1 MSNSPASSDS
11 TSLSNPLVN
20 TPSSLASSPS
30 NAIPIPQ
37 TSTMTP
43 SPVIDLDSSAILAPQ
58 PVHPTSSSPKTTTT
72 ANDNFLDT
80 TSHDQQLQPDT
91 NLLTS
96 RKAGTA
102 SAEPWSSS
110 NPLVPGIS
118 NRQFTG
124 EKLSPQSR
132 SLKEGQPMMRARSQS
147 DQRQP
152 VPLRNRQGS
161 SPDTKNDESS
171 LKPSHAGLPL
181 ARRVRSATTLRP
193 TEEDSVPLKA
203 LIANKQQQ
211 LYQSSANVQS
221 ASSSSSPSNTNKHHD
236 HRRSISADSTPKVNH
251 PYSLWHDVL
260 LTLPFFR
267 QMVLARDAIILIFHR

>member
-1 MSNSPASSDS
+1 MNDGY
-11 TSLSNPLVN
+11 L
-20 TPSSLASSPS
+20 
-30 NAIPIPQ
+30 
-37 TSTMTP
+37 
-43 SPVIDLDSSAILAPQ
+43 LD
-58 PVHPTSSSPKTTTT
+58 TKDTTTT
-72 ANDNFLDT
+72 T
-80 TSHDQQLQPDT
+80 TYQPSPPDT

-118 NRQFTG
+118 NRQFQG
-124 EKLSPQSR
+124 EKLSPHSR
-132 SLKEGQPMMRARSQS
+132 SFKEGQPMMRARSQS
-147 DQRQP
+147 DQRQA

-161 SPDTKNDESS
+161 SPDTATAAAREESS

-211 LYQSSANVQS
+211 LYQSSSSSANAHS
-221 ASSSSSPSNTNKHHD
+221 TSSSPSDVTPTPPPPSNSSKTTNKHHD
-236 HRRSISADSTPKVNH
+236 HRRSISADSTPKVNDTH
-251 PYSLWHDVL
+251 TNEGIRID
-260 LTLPFFR
+260 TFFLSSR
-267 QMVLARDAIILIFHR
+267 QMVLEQDETILIFHL